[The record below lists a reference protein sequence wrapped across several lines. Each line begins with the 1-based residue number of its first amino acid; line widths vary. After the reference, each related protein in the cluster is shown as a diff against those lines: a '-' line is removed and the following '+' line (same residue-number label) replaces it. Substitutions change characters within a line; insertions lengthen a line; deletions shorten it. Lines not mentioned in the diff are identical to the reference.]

1 MKNSIL
7 YISIALL
14 SALFYSCGNL
24 KAIPAE
30 KLERVKE
37 SDLRLILDSVSTIHF
52 DYFYAKIAT
61 KYHDTSMNISFKT
74 TVRMKHDS
82 VVNTLITYARIPV
95 YNSLVT
101 QDSIFIVDKRE
112 KCTTVKSIDYLK
124 KRFTIDVELKNVE
137 QLLLGLPI
145 GYVKSQKYYKVNDPY
160 NHSISS
166 HKKREIKKNDR
177 KNRREIITY
186 YTFSNDLKTLN
197 SQRIESPL
205 DSTIILIEYEKR
217 KLVGKYLLPEKV
229 NVSVIMPL
237 QEIKINLDYR
247 KVRINKKE
255 TIHFVIPQ
263 KYGECR

>member
-14 SALFYSCGNL
+14 SALFYSCGSL
-24 KAIPAE
+24 KNVPSE
-30 KLERVKE
+30 KLERLKE
-37 SDLRLILDSVSTIHF
+37 SELRSRLDSLSTVDY

-74 TVRMKHDS
+74 TVRMKRDS

-95 YNSLVT
+95 FNSLVT

-112 KCTTVKSIDYLK
+112 KCTTIKSIDYLK

-137 QLLLGLPI
+137 QMLLGLPL
-145 GYVKSQKYYKVNDPY
+145 GYDNNLEYYKVNDPY
-160 NHSISS
+160 NHTISS
-166 HKKREIKKNDR
+166 HKKREIKKNER
-177 KNRREIITY
+177 KKGREIITY
-186 YTFSNDLKTLN
+186 YTFSDDLKILQ

-217 KLVGKYLLPEKV
+217 ELVGDYLLPKKV
-229 NVSVIMPL
+229 NISVLTPL
-237 QEIKINLDYR
+237 QEIKIHLDYR
-247 KVRINKKE
+247 KLRINEKE
-255 TIHFVIPQ
+255 TIHFVIPE
-263 KYGECR
+263 KYGECK